1 MVQWVRL
8 CFHCK
13 GRRFDPWPG
22 KSCMPP
28 SVAKNEYRTF
38 SLGLV
43 ENRMWK
49 YSQEGDVLGFFFH
62 LTYVESKQQNN
73 QAGANYF
80 QCLIWILLK
89 NLFTDLDILSM
100 SAVFPHGIT
109 LIVLN
114 VLIDCY
120 QPQLAYP
127 TVEHPPARN
136 LQPRSLQTT
145 FDTFHQSQRLLHTQ
159 HTSFCVSVAFFFSR
173 NKQYAK
179 DVAFFFHLK

>member
-1 MVQWVRL
+1 M
-8 CFHCK
+8 
-13 GRRFDPWPG
+13 
-22 KSCMPP
+22 
-28 SVAKNEYRTF
+28 F

-43 ENRMWK
+43 EGRMWK
-49 YSQEGDVLGFFFH
+49 YSQEGGVWVFFFFH
-62 LTYVESKQQNN
+62 LTHVEPKQQNN
-73 QAGANYF
+73 QAAANYF
-80 QCLIWILLK
+80 QHLIWILFK

-100 SAVFPHGIT
+100 SAVFPHSIT

-114 VLIDCY
+114 ALIDCY

-159 HTSFCVSVAFFFSR
+159 HKSFCLSVAFFSF
-173 NKQYAK
+173 
-179 DVAFFFHLK
+179 LK